1 MHMPAFRRQWT
12 VEDLQDLP
20 DDGQRYEVIDGEL
33 FVTPAPAIMHQ
44 RALGILHRLVA
55 DYLDRERVGYV
66 YFAPADVIFSP
77 RRGVQPDL
85 LVAPGVDGRSPRSY
99 AEVKRL
105 LLAVE
110 VLSPSTARLD
120 RVVKRALYR
129 DEGVPDFW
137 IVDLESR
144 TFERST
150 PADARIDVLDERIEW
165 MPAGASAPL
174 VIDVGAYFAEVL
186 EG

>member
-12 VEDLQDLP
+12 VDDLQDLP

-33 FVTPAPAIMHQ
+33 FVSPAPSIMHQ
-44 RALGILHRLVA
+44 RALGILYRLVA

-77 RRGVQPDL
+77 KRGVQPDL
-85 LVAPGVDGRSPRSY
+85 LVTPPVDGRSPQSY

-129 DEGVPDFW
+129 DEDVPDFW
-137 IVDLESR
+137 IVDLDSR

-150 PADARIDVLDERIEW
+150 PADSRVDVLDQHIEW
-165 MPAGASAPL
+165 MPADASTPF
-174 VIDVGAYFAEVL
+174 VIDLPAYFAEVL
-186 EG
+186 EA

>member
-12 VEDLQDLP
+12 VDDLQDLP

-33 FVTPAPAIMHQ
+33 FVTPAPSFKHQ
-44 RALGILHRLVA
+44 RALGVLYRLIA
-55 DYLDRERVGYV
+55 DYLDREPVGYV
-66 YFAPADVIFSP
+66 FFAPADVVFSP

-85 LVAPGVDGRSPRSY
+85 FVVPGIDGRSPDSF

-105 LLAVE
+105 LLAIE
-110 VLSPSTARLD
+110 TLSPSTARLD
-120 RVVKRALYR
+120 RVVKRGLYR
-129 DEGVPDFW
+129 DEGVLDFW
-137 IVDLESR
+137 IVDLDSR

-150 PADARIDVLDERIEW
+150 PADARVDVLDERLEW
-165 MPAGASAPL
+165 LPAGASAPL
-174 VIDVGAYFAEVL
+174 VIDVAAYFKKVL

>member
-1 MHMPAFRRQWT
+1 MPAFRRQWT
-12 VEDLQDLP
+12 VDDLLDLP

-33 FVTPAPAIMHQ
+33 FVTPAPSIMHQ
-44 RALGILHRLVA
+44 RALGVLFRLIA

-77 RRGVQPDL
+77 KRGVQPDL
-85 LVAPGVDGRSPRSY
+85 LVLPGIAGRSPRSFD
-99 AEVKRL
+99 EVKRL

-129 DEGVPDFW
+129 DEGVPEFW

-150 PADARIDVLDERIEW
+150 PADSRVEVLDERIEW

-174 VIDVGAYFAEVL
+174 VIDIVRYFENVL
-186 EG
+186 EA